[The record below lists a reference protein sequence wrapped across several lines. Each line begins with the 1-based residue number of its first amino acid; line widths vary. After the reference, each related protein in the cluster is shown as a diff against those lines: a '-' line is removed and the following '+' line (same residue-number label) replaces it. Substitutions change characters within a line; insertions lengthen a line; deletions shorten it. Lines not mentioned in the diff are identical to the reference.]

1 MIRKHHASMVI
12 DWGTGGMASI
22 EGTYLRFLTKRI
34 LPVEEHISTDISEY
48 IQKTPKL

>member
-12 DWGTGGMASI
+12 DWGTRGMASI

-34 LPVEEHISTDISEY
+34 LSEEEHISMDLSE
-48 IQKTPKL
+48 